1 MANFR
6 WWPPIGWQYD
16 DCKSLGKPKQVSR
29 WCESIGNP
37 VVWWLT
43 MAFFNFDLSWLSLI
57 LTYHGWPC
65 RLATAAVSLV
75 TLFISASLVTLFVLI
90 FRVVSESDHVGN
102 IVFVA
107 SAGRGKKIC
116 FACDPIISP
125 RLWPYSASCLLRL
138 WPYSMAHYVKSRRK
152 ASFTL
157 RKAPISAWI
166 HMITQT
172 LVADV
177 DSNNM
182 DLAYRAPR

>member
-1 MANFR
+1 MGFWDVKWRDVTNVTDFH
-6 WWPPIGWQYD
+6 G
-16 DCKSLGKPKQVSR
+16 GSR
-29 WCESIGNP
+29 CEEKRCQRCRKR
-37 VVWWLT
+37 
-43 MAFFNFDLSWLSLI
+43 SWLSWRVWDVKR
-57 LTYHGWPC
+57 GC
-65 RLATAAVSLV
+65 RFACGPI
-75 TLFISASLVTLFVLI
+75 FISASLVTLFVLI
-90 FRVVSESDHVGN
+90 FRVASEARNRVVSESDHVGN

-157 RKAPISAWI
+157 RKAPFSVWI
-166 HMITQT
+166 DMITQT

-177 DSNNM
+177 GSNNM
-182 DLAYRAPR
+182 GLAYKAPKIRMLRHRLT